1 MENVRVF
8 LRRLAD
14 AIFGH
19 VPDQLDRPDTVTRMA
34 TDDDF
39 NVPNE
44 TLRKLDQMA
53 EEIDPLVEL
62 QRLEQHRLA
71 KEDKKISIFIS
82 HAWVN
87 SREYVS
93 FVHCLNSLIGVNGW
107 TNTSIPESEAIDFMA
122 EEAARKNPGE
132 AKEAAR
138 KTAEEATKRDTEEP
152 RLRAF
157 LEEELIRA
165 HSRLRDPSLP
175 AVSSRTRYY
184 TDGSSVELETRISV
198 LEKIDNLERQI
209 KWLSYRPSYQP
220 EFLPNRDE
228 LKEKFDDYKK
238 NRNLYRS
245 SSKYIGISV
254 PVNRYPELSSV
265 IRKRIEC
272 SDIVFVI
279 VCKDLYLKDW
289 VQFEL
294 NIAYEMNLITTSIL
308 FDDDN
313 IEQTLTGYRSNAI
326 IKYNDPDRDR
336 EIERLISKRVYELRP
351 DRGSWRRETEGSA
364 VSGGNDS
371 EMAPQVPGIAQNGL
385 GNGYQPSPSRG
396 E

>member
-1 MENVRVF
+1 
-8 LRRLAD
+8 
-14 AIFGH
+14 
-19 VPDQLDRPDTVTRMA
+19 MA

-228 LKEKFDDYKK
+228 LKEKFDDYK
-238 NRNLYRS
+238 NN
-245 SSKYIGISV
+245 
-254 PVNRYPELSSV
+254 PCLS
-265 IRKRIEC
+265 
-272 SDIVFVI
+272 
-279 VCKDLYLKDW
+279 
-289 VQFEL
+289 
-294 NIAYEMNLITTSIL
+294 
-308 FDDDN
+308 
-313 IEQTLTGYRSNAI
+313 G
-326 IKYNDPDRDR
+326 
-336 EIERLISKRVYELRP
+336 
-351 DRGSWRRETEGSA
+351 
-364 VSGGNDS
+364 
-371 EMAPQVPGIAQNGL
+371 
-385 GNGYQPSPSRG
+385 
-396 E
+396 